1 MEFKSLKIIEPI
13 LRALEKKGYVEPTP
27 IQAKTI
33 PLLLDNKDVIGIA
46 QTGTGKTAAFVVPI
60 LQKLH
65 EKTGRATTPKALVLA
80 PTRELAVQISES
92 FKAYGTFL
100 GLKQSTVYG
109 GVGLFPQIRE
119 LQRGVDILIA
129 TPGRLLDLMNQ
140 KKVNLDFVNLENQI

>member
-1 MEFKSLKIIEPI
+1 MEFQSLQIIDPI

-65 EKTGRATTPKALVLA
+65 EKT
-80 PTRELAVQISES
+80 S
-92 FKAYGTFL
+92 
-100 GLKQSTVYG
+100 ST
-109 GVGLFPQIRE
+109 
-119 LQRGVDILIA
+119 
-129 TPGRLLDLMNQ
+129 
-140 KKVNLDFVNLENQI
+140 